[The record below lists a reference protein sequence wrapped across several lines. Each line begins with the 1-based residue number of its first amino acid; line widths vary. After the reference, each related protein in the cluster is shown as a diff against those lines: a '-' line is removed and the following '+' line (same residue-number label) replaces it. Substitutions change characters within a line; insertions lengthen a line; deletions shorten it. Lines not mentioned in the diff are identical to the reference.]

1 VHTCN
6 QLVHFVRLTLWVKK
20 RNDWIQ
26 VSVKSANQHSSLT
39 LTCLESKCSASATL
53 SIPMTTSLQNLCLAG
68 DTYEDHPQFG
78 LPTGTGPRVSPAQI
92 HLGDLHAADRGN
104 L

>member
-1 VHTCN
+1 
-6 QLVHFVRLTLWVKK
+6 
-20 RNDWIQ
+20 
-26 VSVKSANQHSSLT
+26 
-39 LTCLESKCSASATL
+39 
-53 SIPMTTSLQNLCLAG
+53 MTTSLQNLCLAG

-78 LPTGTGPRVSPAQI
+78 LPTGTGPRVSHAQI